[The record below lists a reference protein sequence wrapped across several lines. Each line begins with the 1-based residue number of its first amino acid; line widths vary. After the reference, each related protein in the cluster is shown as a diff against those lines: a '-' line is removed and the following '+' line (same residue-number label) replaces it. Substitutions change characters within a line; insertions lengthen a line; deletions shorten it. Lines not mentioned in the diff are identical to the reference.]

1 MKLANPLNYPLAVLA
16 GGILLV
22 AGVRLVRLPA
32 PVVVPLAT
40 VVAIGGAT
48 FLKSQERKYLHL
60 DNPALMRELLAVKQ
74 QAQDLA
80 DKAIDLRA
88 EASRLLTSSSQID
101 LLSSVQFACDR
112 ASELPNKIEELAH
125 RLQGADSLLSV
136 ANLQQQL
143 DVAEARLQR
152 TSDGAAR
159 EQLSQ
164 LIQSLER
171 NIQLAQQ
178 GQDARQAQVL
188 SLSRLIYDSAGVLQS
203 MQNQLRTSDLAD
215 AEAAGELQTLSHEL
229 KLFQEN
235 VDLVVA
241 KT

>member
-22 AGVRLVRLPA
+22 AGARLVRLPA
-32 PVVVPLAT
+32 PILVPLAA
-40 VVAIGGAT
+40 VVTIGGAT
-48 FLKSQERKYLHL
+48 FLKSQEPKYLHL
-60 DNPALMRELLAVKQ
+60 ENPALMRELLAVKQ
-74 QAQDLA
+74 QAQELA
-80 DKAIDLRA
+80 DKAVDLRA
-88 EASRLLTSSSQID
+88 EASRLLTNSSQID

-188 SLSRLIYDSAGVLQS
+188 SLSRLLYDSAGVLQS

-215 AEAAGELQTLSHEL
+215 AEAAGALQTLSHEL

-235 VDLVVA
+235 VDLLVA

>member
-22 AGVRLVRLPA
+22 AGARIVRLPA
-32 PVVVPLAT
+32 PVVVSLAT
-40 VVAIGGAT
+40 AVAIGGAT
-48 FLKSQERKYLHL
+48 FLKSQEVEPLNL
-60 DNPALMRELLAVKQ
+60 DNPTLERELLVVKQ

-80 DKAIDLRA
+80 DKAADLRA
-88 EASRLLTSSSQID
+88 EASRLLTNSNQVD
-101 LLSSVQFACDR
+101 LLAAVQFACDR
-112 ASELPNKIEELAH
+112 ANELPTKIDELAR
-125 RLQGADSLLSV
+125 RLHGANSLLSV

-143 DVAEARLQR
+143 HAAETRFQK
-152 TSDGAAR
+152 TSDGVAR
-159 EQLSQ
+159 EQLRQ
-164 LIQSLER
+164 LTQSLER

-203 MQNQLRTSDLAD
+203 MQNQLRTADLAD
-215 AEAAGELQTLSHEL
+215 AEVAGELHTLSHEL

-235 VDLVVA
+235 VDLLVA

>member
-22 AGVRLVRLPA
+22 AGVRIVRLPA
-32 PVVVPLAT
+32 PVVVSLAT
-40 VVAIGGAT
+40 AVAIGGAT
-48 FLKSQERKYLHL
+48 FLKSQEVEPLNL
-60 DNPALMRELLAVKQ
+60 DNPALERELLAVKQ

-80 DKAIDLRA
+80 EKAADLRA
-88 EASRLLTSSSQID
+88 EASRLLTNSNQVD
-101 LLSSVQFACDR
+101 LLAAVQFACDR
-112 ASELPNKIEELAH
+112 ARELPTKIDELAR
-125 RLQGADSLLSV
+125 RLHGANSLLSV

-143 DVAEARLQR
+143 HAAEARFQK
-152 TSDGAAR
+152 TSDGVAR
-159 EQLSQ
+159 EQLRQ
-164 LIQSLER
+164 LTQSLER

-215 AEAAGELQTLSHEL
+215 AEAAGALHTLSHEL

-235 VDLVVA
+235 VDLLVA